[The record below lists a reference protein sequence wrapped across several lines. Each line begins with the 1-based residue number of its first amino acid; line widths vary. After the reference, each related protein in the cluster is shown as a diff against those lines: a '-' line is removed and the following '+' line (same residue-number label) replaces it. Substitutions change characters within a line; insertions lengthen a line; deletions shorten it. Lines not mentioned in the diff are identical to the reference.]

1 MYSIF
6 EIERKVVDAGICT
19 NCGACQG
26 MCPYW
31 KSHEGRTFVDYDCDR
46 KEGRCKYFCPRMP
59 ADLDALREKLFGSD
73 GCEIIPEIGPFRALY
88 LSRAADPE
96 IRKNAQHGGT
106 MTALVEFA
114 LAEGFIDA
122 AVLSKAGKADGP
134 LDPAG
139 FLATSPA
146 DVRSCGGSSF
156 QIPPTLAVL
165 NEALAA
171 DEYKKIGVVGTP
183 CKALAVA
190 KMKAKP
196 YADND
201 NHADNIGTVFGLF
214 CGWGL
219 DWKGLAALGDAGH
232 VDILPSKY
240 HRMDM
245 DDRQVDLDEVL
256 PLVRNAC
263 KYCDDMTAEF
273 ADLSV
278 GGARSSEGWDV
289 DQGWNQLIVRTEK
302 GQKLVDLAREKGVLE
317 FREFGDEEAAAAAM
331 DKLMRASAS
340 KRAKALSI
348 E

>member
-122 AVLSKAGKADGP
+122 AVLSKAGKADGT
-134 LDPAG
+134 LDPK
-139 FLATSPA
+139 LSQRMNIR
-146 DVRSCGGSSF
+146 RS
-156 QIPPTLAVL
+156 V
-165 NEALAA
+165 
-171 DEYKKIGVVGTP
+171 
-183 CKALAVA
+183 
-190 KMKAKP
+190 
-196 YADND
+196 
-201 NHADNIGTVFGLF
+201 
-214 CGWGL
+214 
-219 DWKGLAALGDAGH
+219 
-232 VDILPSKY
+232 
-240 HRMDM
+240 
-245 DDRQVDLDEVL
+245 
-256 PLVRNAC
+256 
-263 KYCDDMTAEF
+263 
-273 ADLSV
+273 
-278 GGARSSEGWDV
+278 
-289 DQGWNQLIVRTEK
+289 
-302 GQKLVDLAREKGVLE
+302 
-317 FREFGDEEAAAAAM
+317 
-331 DKLMRASAS
+331 ASAPPARRS
-340 KRAKALSI
+340 LLPR
-348 E
+348 